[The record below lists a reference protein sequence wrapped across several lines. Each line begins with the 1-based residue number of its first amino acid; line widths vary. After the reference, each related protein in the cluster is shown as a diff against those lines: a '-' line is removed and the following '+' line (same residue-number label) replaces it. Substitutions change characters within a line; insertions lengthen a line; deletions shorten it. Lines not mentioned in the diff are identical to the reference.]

1 MKTDFEIALKI
12 APHHIDWE
20 TVLWAA
26 TYADSSSIYS
36 DFWNFD
42 HFYPIYGDTSGPCL
56 ESWVT
61 LSAIAQATS
70 RIRIGCMVNG
80 IHYRHPAVL
89 ANMASA
95 LDIVSEGRFELG
107 LGAGWNEEESGA
119 YGIPLGTLTERFN
132 RFDEAL
138 EVISS
143 LLHEERTSFHGD
155 FYQLNEA
162 LNNPKGPQNMLP
174 ICIGGT
180 GERRTLRSVA
190 KFASHWNLP
199 MFDIEVLNH
208 KLGVLRRH
216 CEVENTDINDIKVST
231 HVFVEKDAS
240 IKAVSEQIEVQ
251 REAGI
256 DQSIIYFQPPV
267 LPHDIEAVTDSISE
281 LL

>member
-12 APHHIDWE
+12 APHHIDWK

-107 LGAGWNEEESGA
+107 LGAGWN
-119 YGIPLGTLTERFN
+119 L
-132 RFDEAL
+132 
-138 EVISS
+138 S
-143 LLHEERTSFHGD
+143 LIH
-155 FYQLNEA
+155 
-162 LNNPKGPQNMLP
+162 
-174 ICIGGT
+174 I
-180 GERRTLRSVA
+180 
-190 KFASHWNLP
+190 
-199 MFDIEVLNH
+199 
-208 KLGVLRRH
+208 
-216 CEVENTDINDIKVST
+216 
-231 HVFVEKDAS
+231 
-240 IKAVSEQIEVQ
+240 
-251 REAGI
+251 
-256 DQSIIYFQPPV
+256 
-267 LPHDIEAVTDSISE
+267 
-281 LL
+281 